1 LNEYQEFLETKRND
15 FRPDGLLESSIP
27 GSLFGF
33 QRDVVEWALRRG
45 RASIFA
51 DCGMGK
57 TPMQLAWAANIPGRV
72 LILAPLAVSAQTVRE
87 GAKFG
92 IPVVYARYPEAAPAA
107 QITITNYE
115 MFQHFDPGEYT
126 AVVLDESSI
135 LKSYTGKF
143 RNQLISAWA
152 STRYKLAC
160 TATPAPND
168 FMELGNH
175 AEFCGSMS
183 RAEMLAMYF
192 VHDGGETQK
201 WRIKGHAQSPFWEWV
216 CSWAVNISKPSD
228 LGYPNDG
235 FDLPP
240 LEITPHS
247 VGGDVVPEG
256 MLFAMEAR
264 TLEERRNA
272 RRATIA
278 ERVSKTTELAQHN
291 RPMVVWCNLNA
302 ESAAATKAIDGAVEI
317 KGSDSNE
324 HKERAMLGFADG
336 SIRVLV
342 TKPSIAGFG
351 LNWQH
356 CADVAF
362 LGISD
367 SYEQFYQ
374 AVRRCWRF
382 GQKNTVT
389 VHVVTAETEGAVVR
403 NIERKEHDAAVMR
416 ESMVAN
422 MGDITRK
429 TIKATSQVKTEY
441 RATMKMD
448 LPEWLPRP
456 RMSK

>member
-1 LNEYQEFLETKRND
+1 MDNAYQDFLDGKQHSFT
-15 FRPDGLLESSIP
+15 PDSIP
-27 GSLFGF
+27 VTAIPDSLFGF
-33 QRDVVEWALRRG
+33 QRDVVEWALWKG

-57 TPMQLAWAANIPGRV
+57 TPMQLSWSANVPGRV

-87 GAKFG
+87 GDKFG
-92 IPVVYARYPEAAPAA
+92 IPVKYARHPDESSE

-115 MFQHFDPGEYT
+115 MFHNFTPDDY
-126 AVVLDESSI
+126 AAIVLDESSI

-143 RNQLISAWA
+143 RNNLTESCRDIK
-152 STRYKLAC
+152 YKLAC

-183 RAEMLAMYF
+183 RTEMLSMFF

-201 WRIKGHAQSPFWEWV
+201 WRIKGHAQTPFWEWV

-228 LGYPNDG
+228 LGYDNAG

-240 LEITPHS
+240 LSIESHT

-256 MLFAMEAR
+256 MLFAMEAQ
-264 TLEERRNA
+264 TLKERRDA
-272 RRATIA
+272 RRATIK
-278 ERVSKTTELAQHN
+278 ERVDRTAELAQHD
-291 RPMVVWCNLNA
+291 RPMVVWCNLND
-302 ESAAATKAIDGAVEI
+302 ESAAITARVDGAVEI
-317 KGSDSNE
+317 KGSDSPE
-324 HKERAMLGFADG
+324 HKEAAMLGFADG

-356 CADVAF
+356 CSDVAF
-362 LGISD
+362 LGLSD

-382 GQKNTVT
+382 GQQNPVV

-403 NIERKEHDAAVMR
+403 NIERKERDAMVMR
-416 ESMVAN
+416 ESMISN
-422 MGDITRK
+422 MGDITRR
-429 TIKATSQVKTEY
+429 TIKSTEQNKTEY
-441 RATMKMD
+441 NAAMKMEI
-448 LPEWLPRP
+448 PEWITRP
-456 RMSK
+456 RMAQ